1 LSNEITRIGKL
12 RPLLQAWRFFRIS
25 GNASPATV
33 ARKPLLKRTTR
44 KYSSLK
50 DQHLGCY
57 PLTTAPARDSD
68 SRPAI
73 QHRIRI
79 HSNAMQYP
87 GGADFEELAPFSA
100 RARRSLVCWD
110 SVTSGLV
117 GFNSIVIVRC
127 WSGFGVYLSVIGA
140 TAAGG
145 AVPGCQCPRPWTGR
159 RNPPHPP
166 IRGRSGENGGR
177 RRRRSLSCPQR
188 PGGRRR

>member
-1 LSNEITRIGKL
+1 VALLSHFRECITSDSGPEAALQADYPQVLQASKTSILGVTHSRRRRRGTRI
-12 RPLLQAWRFFRIS
+12 RDPLYNIAF
-25 GNASPATV
+25 G
-33 ARKPLLKRTTR
+33 
-44 KYSSLK
+44 
-50 DQHLGCY
+50 
-57 PLTTAPARDSD
+57 
-68 SRPAI
+68 
-73 QHRIRI
+73 

-87 GGADFEELAPFSA
+87 GGADFEEVAPFSA

-127 WSGFGVYLSVIGA
+127 WSGFGVSLSVIGA

-166 IRGRSGENGGR
+166 IRGRSGGNGGR